1 MKQPE
6 IDTQGISRGSVLL
19 RPSSKID
26 KEDELLLPF
35 ATWHQCMSG
44 KLRPEVEEQTKK
56 EAKEAKE
63 AKEVKAKN
71 QG

>member
-1 MKQPE
+1 MIPKGS
-6 IDTQGISRGSVLL
+6 QGAVLL

-44 KLRPEVEEQTKK
+44 KLRLEVEEQTKK

-63 AKEVKAKN
+63 AKEVKAKTKAE
-71 QG
+71 

>member
-1 MKQPE
+1 MKQPG
-6 IDTQGISRGSVLL
+6 IDTQGISRAVSL

-63 AKEVKAKN
+63 AKAKTKAE
-71 QG
+71 